1 MTKKVSENKEKK
13 EIENKIDINSIKE
26 ELNKH
31 LKEQKEEITKE
42 LNSKIENQIEFNIT
56 KRLKDEEKRI
66 MRGKTG
72 KIIRRDIII
81 IILLAIVGYF
91 GYCLYDVDYFN
102 IRTKIVETPKEPSND
117 KQNDEDNNNEPV
129 VDIKPD
135 SSYYIENFGYLVS
148 RLNIVDESIFSL
160 YQENVALE
168 DLNNELIL
176 KIAYKN
182 LPKNTININNN
193 MITFSS
199 ENIQET
205 AKNIFGEEII
215 IQDEM
220 FSYNNIK
227 FMYYNE
233 TYIGL
238 KEEETKVGFLSKIID
253 AQEKNNALTFEIIVA
268 KLSPEN
274 KLLNNL
280 DQVIIEDYQNE
291 DLASIKEKL
300 NIYSI
305 TFENINDNY
314 IFKNIELK

>member
-1 MTKKVSENKEKK
+1 MTGVQTCALP
-13 EIENKIDINSIKE
+13 IYSIKE

-135 SSYYIENFGYLVS
+135 SSYYIENFGYLVN

>member
-1 MTKKVSENKEKK
+1 MTKKVSENKKKK

-129 VDIKPD
+129 VDIEPD
-135 SSYYIENFGYLVS
+135 SSYYIENFGYLVN

>member
-1 MTKKVSENKEKK
+1 MTKKVSENKKKK

-102 IRTKIVETPKEPSND
+102 IRTKIVEAPKEPSND

-135 SSYYIENFGYLVS
+135 SSYYIENFGYLVN

-182 LPKNTININNN
+182 LPKNTINIDNN

>member
-1 MTKKVSENKEKK
+1 
-13 EIENKIDINSIKE
+13 
-26 ELNKH
+26 
-31 LKEQKEEITKE
+31 
-42 LNSKIENQIEFNIT
+42 
-56 KRLKDEEKRI
+56 
-66 MRGKTG
+66 
-72 KIIRRDIII
+72 
-81 IILLAIVGYF
+81 
-91 GYCLYDVDYFN
+91 
-102 IRTKIVETPKEPSND
+102 
-117 KQNDEDNNNEPV
+117 
-129 VDIKPD
+129 
-135 SSYYIENFGYLVS
+135 
-148 RLNIVDESIFSL
+148 
-160 YQENVALE
+160 
-168 DLNNELIL
+168 
-176 KIAYKN
+176 
-182 LPKNTININNN
+182 

-238 KEEETKVGFLSKIID
+238 KEEETKVGFLSKIIY

>member
-31 LKEQKEEITKE
+31 LKEQKEEIIKE

-135 SSYYIENFGYLVS
+135 SSYYIENFGYLVN

-160 YQENVALE
+160 YQENIALE

-182 LPKNTININNN
+182 LPKNTINIDNN

-205 AKNIFGEEII
+205 AKNIFGEDII

>member
-31 LKEQKEEITKE
+31 LKEQKEEIIKE

-135 SSYYIENFGYLVS
+135 SSYYIENFGYLVN

-205 AKNIFGEEII
+205 AKNIFGEDII

>member
-1 MTKKVSENKEKK
+1 MTKKVSENKKKK

-135 SSYYIENFGYLVS
+135 CSYYIENFGYLVN

-280 DQVIIEDYQNE
+280 EDRK
-291 DLASIKEKL
+291 SVV
-300 NIYSI
+300 
-305 TFENINDNY
+305 
-314 IFKNIELK
+314 

>member
-1 MTKKVSENKEKK
+1 MTKKVSENKKKK

-56 KRLKDEEKRI
+56 KRLKDEEKGI

-135 SSYYIENFGYLVS
+135 SSYYIENFGYLVN

>member
-1 MTKKVSENKEKK
+1 MTKKVSENKKKK

-205 AKNIFGEEII
+205 AKNIFGEKII

>member
-1 MTKKVSENKEKK
+1 MTKKVSENKKKK

-135 SSYYIENFGYLVS
+135 SSYYIENFGYLVN

-160 YQENVALE
+160 YQENIALE

>member
-1 MTKKVSENKEKK
+1 MTKKVSENKKKK

-135 SSYYIENFGYLVS
+135 SSYYIENFGYLVN

-160 YQENVALE
+160 YQENVSLE

>member
-1 MTKKVSENKEKK
+1 MTKKVSENKKKK

-117 KQNDEDNNNEPV
+117 KQNDEDNNEPV

-135 SSYYIENFGYLVS
+135 SSYYIENFGYLVN

-160 YQENVALE
+160 YQENIALE

-182 LPKNTININNN
+182 LPKNTINIDNN

>member
-1 MTKKVSENKEKK
+1 MTKKVSENKKKK

-135 SSYYIENFGYLVS
+135 SSYYIENFGYLVN

-160 YQENVALE
+160 YQENIALE

-182 LPKNTININNN
+182 LPKNTINIDNN

>member
-1 MTKKVSENKEKK
+1 MTKKVSENKKKK

-135 SSYYIENFGYLVS
+135 SSYYIENFGYLVN

-160 YQENVALE
+160 YQENIALE
-168 DLNNELIL
+168 DLNNELIV

-182 LPKNTININNN
+182 LPKNTINIDNN

-205 AKNIFGEEII
+205 AKNIFVEEII

>member
-1 MTKKVSENKEKK
+1 MTKKVSENKKKK

-91 GYCLYDVDYFN
+91 VYCLYDVDYFN

-135 SSYYIENFGYLVS
+135 SSYYI
-148 RLNIVDESIFSL
+148 
-160 YQENVALE
+160 
-168 DLNNELIL
+168 
-176 KIAYKN
+176 
-182 LPKNTININNN
+182 
-193 MITFSS
+193 
-199 ENIQET
+199 
-205 AKNIFGEEII
+205 
-215 IQDEM
+215 
-220 FSYNNIK
+220 
-227 FMYYNE
+227 
-233 TYIGL
+233 
-238 KEEETKVGFLSKIID
+238 
-253 AQEKNNALTFEIIVA
+253 
-268 KLSPEN
+268 
-274 KLLNNL
+274 
-280 DQVIIEDYQNE
+280 
-291 DLASIKEKL
+291 
-300 NIYSI
+300 
-305 TFENINDNY
+305 
-314 IFKNIELK
+314 

>member
-1 MTKKVSENKEKK
+1 MTKKVSENKKKK

-135 SSYYIENFGYLVS
+135 SSYYIENFGYLVN

>member
-1 MTKKVSENKEKK
+1 MTKKVSENKKKK

>member
-31 LKEQKEEITKE
+31 LKEQKEEIIKE

-135 SSYYIENFGYLVS
+135 SSYYIENFGYLVN

-182 LPKNTININNN
+182 LPKNTINIDNN

-205 AKNIFGEEII
+205 AKNIFGEDII

>member
-1 MTKKVSENKEKK
+1 MTKKVSENKKKK

-135 SSYYIENFGYLVS
+135 SSYYIENFGYLVN

-205 AKNIFGEEII
+205 AKNIFGEDII

>member
-1 MTKKVSENKEKK
+1 MTKKVSENKKKK

-117 KQNDEDNNNEPV
+117 KQNDEDNNEPV

-135 SSYYIENFGYLVS
+135 SSYYIENFGYLVN

-160 YQENVALE
+160 YQENIALE

>member
-1 MTKKVSENKEKK
+1 MKTTDEPLDPE
-13 EIENKIDINSIKE
+13 
-26 ELNKH
+26 
-31 LKEQKEEITKE
+31 KEQKEEITKE

-135 SSYYIENFGYLVS
+135 SSYYIENFGYLVN

-168 DLNNELIL
+168 DLNNER
-176 KIAYKN
+176 
-182 LPKNTININNN
+182 
-193 MITFSS
+193 S
-199 ENIQET
+199 EEHT
-205 AKNIFGEEII
+205 
-215 IQDEM
+215 
-220 FSYNNIK
+220 S
-227 FMYYNE
+227 
-233 TYIGL
+233 
-238 KEEETKVGFLSKIID
+238 
-253 AQEKNNALTFEIIVA
+253 
-268 KLSPEN
+268 
-274 KLLNNL
+274 
-280 DQVIIEDYQNE
+280 
-291 DLASIKEKL
+291 
-300 NIYSI
+300 
-305 TFENINDNY
+305 
-314 IFKNIELK
+314 ELQSQR

>member
-1 MTKKVSENKEKK
+1 
-13 EIENKIDINSIKE
+13 
-26 ELNKH
+26 
-31 LKEQKEEITKE
+31 
-42 LNSKIENQIEFNIT
+42 
-56 KRLKDEEKRI
+56 

-135 SSYYIENFGYLVS
+135 SSYYIENFGYLVN

>member
-1 MTKKVSENKEKK
+1 MTKKVSENKKKK

-135 SSYYIENFGYLVS
+135 SSYYIENFGYLVN

-182 LPKNTININNN
+182 LPKNTINIDNN

>member
-1 MTKKVSENKEKK
+1 
-13 EIENKIDINSIKE
+13 
-26 ELNKH
+26 
-31 LKEQKEEITKE
+31 
-42 LNSKIENQIEFNIT
+42 
-56 KRLKDEEKRI
+56 
-66 MRGKTG
+66 
-72 KIIRRDIII
+72 
-81 IILLAIVGYF
+81 
-91 GYCLYDVDYFN
+91 
-102 IRTKIVETPKEPSND
+102 
-117 KQNDEDNNNEPV
+117 
-129 VDIKPD
+129 
-135 SSYYIENFGYLVS
+135 
-148 RLNIVDESIFSL
+148 
-160 YQENVALE
+160 
-168 DLNNELIL
+168 
-176 KIAYKN
+176 
-182 LPKNTININNN
+182 

>member
-1 MTKKVSENKEKK
+1 MTKKVSENKKKK

-135 SSYYIENFGYLVS
+135 SSYYIENFGYLVN

-227 FMYYNE
+227 FM
-233 TYIGL
+233 
-238 KEEETKVGFLSKIID
+238 
-253 AQEKNNALTFEIIVA
+253 
-268 KLSPEN
+268 
-274 KLLNNL
+274 
-280 DQVIIEDYQNE
+280 
-291 DLASIKEKL
+291 
-300 NIYSI
+300 
-305 TFENINDNY
+305 
-314 IFKNIELK
+314 